1 MSQIAGW
8 SLSPFAFSLPHRR
21 QSHRDQHK
29 LLSGPSSCQP
39 VPSGRTRDRDLDKPA
54 RKILGRD
61 SPSCGRRPQPA
72 RRGCRVFRRSGLADQ
87 ERRALHLRR
96 RLLSHAPRGA
106 NGTGPSRGQPPL
118 ARPALRAEDRVGSCP
133 ASGERVSRGRRRRK
147 EAVNFRQIL
156 TAPNQLTL
164 LRMIFLPFI
173 VINLLKHDFKWALAL
188 FVLAG
193 MSDGLDGLLA
203 RTLHQQTL
211 LGQYLDPI
219 ADKLLISTMFLVLS
233 IERMIPW
240 KYTVLV
246 FSRVLFMIA
255 GLRDFRPSIFGK
267 ANTFAQVAAI
277 FFVLLLLIEPFRWVW
292 IARTIFL
299 RATFFFTIIS
309 AVHYAFLVQ
318 HRLHA
323 PPLPPALKS

>member
-1 MSQIAGW
+1 
-8 SLSPFAFSLPHRR
+8 
-21 QSHRDQHK
+21 
-29 LLSGPSSCQP
+29 
-39 VPSGRTRDRDLDKPA
+39 
-54 RKILGRD
+54 
-61 SPSCGRRPQPA
+61 
-72 RRGCRVFRRSGLADQ
+72 
-87 ERRALHLRR
+87 
-96 RLLSHAPRGA
+96 
-106 NGTGPSRGQPPL
+106 
-118 ARPALRAEDRVGSCP
+118 
-133 ASGERVSRGRRRRK
+133 
-147 EAVNFRQIL
+147 VNFRQIL

-173 VINLLKHDFKWALAL
+173 VINLLKHDYKWALAL

-240 KYTVLV
+240 KYTVVV
-246 FSRVLFMIA
+246 FSRDISILLISGVLFMIA

-277 FFVLLLLIEPFRWVW
+277 FFVLLLLIEPLRWVW

-323 PPLPPALKS
+323 PASPPALKS